1 MKKLPAIVAGILI
14 CICALT
20 WPSLAQ
26 TFRDLGKFDYDPD
39 GAYPYGYLVQG
50 LDGKFYGEASGGGTH
65 WQDCISIVGCGTIYR
80 STSPGGLS
88 QLYSFCAQ
96 PGCSDG
102 ESPNGGLLLATDGNF
117 YGVTYRGGANG
128 SGAIFQITPAG
139 DFTTIYS
146 FCSGCNEGIYP
157 IGGLIQGRDGNLYG
171 TSSMSGKYN
180 GGTVFKITL
189 SGVLTTIH
197 AFCAETDCADGSVPE
212 STLVQAANGNFYG
225 TTISGGINSVG
236 TVYEITPSGQFTT
249 LYKFCSL
256 PNCTDGKYPFANL
269 IQATDG
275 NLYGTTAEGGT
286 YGPGTIFQIT
296 TSGQLTTLHSFC
308 AQTNC
313 SDGANPGTGLVQA
326 SDGRLYG
333 SAGGGD
339 STSCELGCG
348 ILYKFSP
355 PANYQVI
362 YNFCPTGPCSDGAD
376 PSALMQGTDGVFYGA
391 LESGGQYGLGT
402 VYGFSIGLPA
412 FVNTLPT
419 AGTPGTQVIILGNGL
434 TGTSSVTFNGM
445 QATFNVVSDTELTA
459 TVPSGA
465 ISGKVQVVTPTG
477 TLSTIQ
483 NFQVFD

>member
-1 MKKLPAIVAGILI
+1 MKKLAAIIAGILI

-20 WPSLAQ
+20 APSLAQ
-26 TFRDLGKFDYDPD
+26 TFRDLGKFNYDPD

-50 LDGKFYGEASGGGTH
+50 LDGNFYGEASAGGTH
-65 WQDCISIVGCGTIYR
+65 WEDCISTAACGTVYK
-80 STSPGGLS
+80 SVSPIGLS

-96 PGCSDG
+96 AGCADG
-102 ESPNGGLLLATDGNF
+102 ESPNGGLVLATDGNF

-128 SGAIFQITPAG
+128 HGAIFRITPVG

-146 FCSGCNEGIYP
+146 FCSGCNDGVFP

-171 TSSMSGKYN
+171 TSSMSGEYN
-180 GGTVFKITL
+180 GGTVFKVTL

-197 AFCAETDCADGSVPE
+197 AFCAEADCADGGVPE
-212 STLVQAANGNFYG
+212 STLVQAVNGNFYG

-236 TVYEITPSGQFTT
+236 TVYEVSPSGQFTT

-256 PNCTDGKYPFANL
+256 PNCTDGKYPFAGL

-308 AQTNC
+308 SQPNC
-313 SDGANPGTGLVQA
+313 SDGANPGVGLVQA

-333 SAGGGD
+333 SADGGNTTFCAP
-339 STSCELGCG
+339 SCG
-348 ILYKFSP
+348 ILYKISP
-355 PANYQVI
+355 PDNYEVI
-362 YNFCPTGPCSDGAD
+362 YNFCSTGSCDDGAF
-376 PSALMQGTDGVFYGA
+376 PSALMQGTDGVFYA
-391 LESGGQYGLGT
+391 AAAGGGEHNFGT
-402 VYGFSIGLPA
+402 VFGFSIGLPA

-419 AGTPGTQVIILGNGL
+419 AGTPGTQVIVLGNGL
-434 TGTSSVTFNGM
+434 TGSTSVTFNGM
-445 QATFNVVSDTELTA
+445 QAAFNVVSDTELTA

-477 TLSTIQ
+477 TLGTIQ
-483 NFQVFD
+483 KFQVLN